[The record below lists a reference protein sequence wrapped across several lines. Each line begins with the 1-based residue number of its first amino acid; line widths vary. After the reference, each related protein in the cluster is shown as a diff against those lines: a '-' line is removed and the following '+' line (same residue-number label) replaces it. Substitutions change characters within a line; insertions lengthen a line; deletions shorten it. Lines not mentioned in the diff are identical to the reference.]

1 MRICVLIPVYNH
13 GDALVSTLERLSL
26 QELPTIVVDDGSDEH
41 TQAVIAELVAKYEL
55 ALVTLPENQGK
66 GAAVQAGFRE
76 AAKRGFTHALQVDAD
91 GQHDLDDIG
100 LLIDTAWEH
109 PDALI
114 SGNPTFDES
123 APASRR
129 YGRNI
134 TTFWVAVETL
144 SLDIRD
150 AMCGFRVYPLEPC
163 IRLIDKRPMGPRM
176 EFDIE
181 IAVRLHWRGVPFI
194 AVPTKVIYP
203 EDGTS
208 HFRVLADNWRISS
221 THTRLF
227 FGMLLRL
234 PLLLMRKLGM
244 RRHHWSSLE
253 ERGAIL
259 GMKILFVGFKIFG
272 RWVFRIMLFPAMT
285 YFFLASA
292 TARRS
297 SRQYLNRVQAT
308 RQKQT
313 GQVAKRLSGFWH
325 FLQFGESILDKTAQW
340 AGVRSK
346 ENINYVS
353 PEICAEIVA
362 LKRGG
367 VFIGSHL
374 GNLEALRAFGGLE
387 RRLTVN
393 ALVFTRHSM
402 KFMQFLEEAN
412 PQAVE
417 HIIQVDTLGPD
428 SIIRLSDKTAAG
440 EWVATV
446 ADRTSIAHGS
456 RSVQCEFLGEPAYFP
471 EGPFILASL
480 LECPVYLLFCLK
492 RDGKYDVYLEKL
504 GDPLELPRA
513 TRRQDLERLVRI
525 FADRLEKQ
533 CLAFPY
539 QWYNFFDF
547 WQKPTNNNS

>member
-1 MRICVLIPVYNH
+1 
-13 GDALVSTLERLSL
+13 
-26 QELPTIVVDDGSDEH
+26 
-41 TQAVIAELVAKYEL
+41 
-55 ALVTLPENQGK
+55 
-66 GAAVQAGFRE
+66 
-76 AAKRGFTHALQVDAD
+76 
-91 GQHDLDDIG
+91 
-100 LLIDTAWEH
+100 
-109 PDALI
+109 
-114 SGNPTFDES
+114 
-123 APASRR
+123 
-129 YGRNI
+129 
-134 TTFWVAVETL
+134 
-144 SLDIRD
+144 
-150 AMCGFRVYPLEPC
+150 
-163 IRLIDKRPMGPRM
+163 
-176 EFDIE
+176 
-181 IAVRLHWRGVPFI
+181 VRLYWRGVPFI
-194 AVPTKVIYP
+194 PVPTKVVYP
-203 EDGTS
+203 EGGTS
-208 HFRVLADNWRISS
+208 HFRVFADNWRISR

-234 PLLLMRKLGM
+234 PILLMRRLGM

-259 GMKILFVGFKIFG
+259 GMKILFVGYKIFG
-272 RWVFRIMLFPAMT
+272 RWLFRIMLFPVMS
-285 YFFLASA
+285 YFFLTSA

-297 SRQYLNRVQAT
+297 SRQYLDRVQAT
-308 RQKQT
+308 RQERT
-313 GQVAKRLSGFWH
+313 GQPAKRLSGFWH

-346 ENINYVS
+346 ENINYIS
-353 PEICAEIVA
+353 PEIYAQIIER
-362 LKRGG
+362 KRGG

-387 RRLTVN
+387 QGLTVN

-412 PQAVE
+412 PKAVE
-417 HIIQVDTLGPD
+417 HIIQVDSLGPD

-440 EWVATV
+440 EWVAMV

-492 RDGKYDVYLEKL
+492 KDGKYDVHLEKL
-504 GDPLELPRA
+504 ADPLELPRA
-513 TRRQDLERLVRI
+513 TRRQDLERVVRI

-547 WQKPTNNNS
+547 WQKPTDNNS